1 MNMIRKTVALLLAL
15 LVLTG
20 ICMAAEPQ
28 ISAEGLAMMGV
39 LEPATEMESV
49 VDLEVPA
56 PEDSWKLLLVNPQ
69 NPLPENYAA
78 SLTLKRLANGLQVDE
93 RIYDDLNAM
102 LTDCWKAGLHPVVCS
117 AYRPHTTQIRLH
129 NNKIARLRWAGYSY
143 EAAVKEAR
151 RWVAAPGTS
160 EHETG
165 MALDIVS
172 YKYQL
177 LNEKQE
183 NTAEQKWFVEHCWE
197 YGFILRYPKDKTEVT
212 GIGYEPWHYRYVG
225 RETAAKMKE
234 SGLCLEEYIASL
246 QTVPAEST
254 SDSAADLEQTE
265 IVNESNQETAAAVS

>member
-1 MNMIRKTVALLLAL
+1 M
-15 LVLTG
+15 
-20 ICMAAEPQ
+20 
-28 ISAEGLAMMGV
+28 
-39 LEPATEMESV
+39 
-49 VDLEVPA
+49 
-56 PEDSWKLLLVNPQ
+56 
-69 NPLPENYAA
+69 
-78 SLTLKRLANGLQVDE
+78 
-93 RIYDDLNAM
+93 
-102 LTDCWKAGLHPVVCS
+102 HPVVCS
-117 AYRPHTTQIRLH
+117 AYRTHATQVRLH
-129 NNKIARLRWAGYSY
+129 NNKIARLRSAGYSY
-143 EAAVKEAR
+143 ERAVKEAG

-183 NTAEQKWFVEHCWE
+183 DTAEQKWFMEHCWE
-197 YGFILRYPKDKTEVT
+197 YGFVLRYPKDKTEVT

-225 RETAAKMKE
+225 RETAVKMKE